1 MPCFGSKRVEVVPCT
16 TENGADLPGA
26 AMGGNG
32 AHGAAGRLEPSV
44 SKVSPTRSER
54 DGLHSAPNGR
64 DIEASKGARAGVHS
78 APQRTPPSK
87 GVAQEQLKPREP
99 LGDFFI
105 ETSGDSAPNA
115 AAVDAYLEDI
125 LGLRVVKD
133 LRCAEWASRVQG
145 LEALHQLVKKKAA
158 LSASQPVATGAGESS
173 AVVGERAA
181 LFRGCITVLAR
192 LLQDKVVPVYLP
204 ALSLLATIYSF
215 DFLTPFSSSQL
226 PKAAIPL
233 FTQQLVFRSGS
244 SNVRAREE
252 SSNALLHLARCQA
265 VGSATIA
272 PWILKPLSNTKQ
284 AHAVVGRLELLRT
297 LVAEFGVSAE
307 SGLEVPEVLNFTC
320 PLCEAASGAARDA
333 AVGLALDVRAI
344 DPLRVD
350 ALIDNIKPS
359 ITALLKAR
367 LAPADPKTI
376 SGLSVSGR
384 KLPPIGAS
392 HAASDTGDEVNA
404 FAGTPPG
411 YDARARARATASE
424 LGARGPPIASKKG
437 GVKSKTKVV
446 IEGDALLASSL
457 VGNAGAL
464 SFEQSEEEKLMAEIL
479 EDTK

>member
-16 TENGADLPGA
+16 TEDGADL
-26 AMGGNG
+26 
-32 AHGAAGRLEPSV
+32 HGAVGRLEPPV
-44 SKVSPTRSER
+44 SKVPQTPSER

-64 DIEASKGARAGVHS
+64 DHDASKGARAGVHS
-78 APQRTPPSK
+78 APQRTPPPK
-87 GVAQEQLKPREP
+87 GVVQEVLKPHEP
-99 LGDFFI
+99 LGDFFV
-105 ETSGDSAPNA
+105 ETSDNAPNA

-125 LGLRVVKD
+125 LGPRVVKD
-133 LRCAEWASRVQG
+133 LRCAEWCTRVQG
-145 LEALHQLVKKKAA
+145 LEALQQLVRKR
-158 LSASQPVATGAGESS
+158 ASQPVATGAGESS
-173 AVVGERAA
+173 ALVGAERAT

-204 ALSLLATIYSF
+204 ALSLLASIYSP
-215 DFLTPFSSSQL
+215 DFLAPLPSSQL

-233 FTQQLVFRSGS
+233 FTHQLVFRAGS

-252 SSNALLHLARCQA
+252 SSKALLHLARCHA

-307 SGLEVPEVLNFTC
+307 SGLELLEVLNFTC
-320 PLCEAASGAARDA
+320 PLCEAASSAARDA

-344 DPLRVD
+344 DPPRVE
-350 ALIDNIKPS
+350 ALIDDIKPS
-359 ITALLKAR
+359 VLALLKAR
-367 LAPADPKTI
+367 LAPADPKADPKA
-376 SGLSVSGR
+376 LSVSGR

-392 HAASDTGDEVNA
+392 VGASGTGEGVSA
-404 FAGTPPG
+404 FAATPPG
-411 YDARARARATASE
+411 NDARARARATASQ

-437 GVKSKTKVV
+437 GVKSKTNMVV
-446 IEGDALLASSL
+446 EGDDVLAEASSL
-457 VGNAGAL
+457 VGNAGTL
-464 SFEQSEEEKLMAEIL
+464 SFGQSEEERLMAEIL